1 MLNKA
6 RIKESFSRAAK
17 IYDSSALFQSRTG
30 ERILEWVLKMAGNP
44 EHVLDIGMGTG
55 RLSLGLA
62 RIYPN
67 SIIFGCDLAEGMV
80 SCAEEKSRRA
90 GVNNVTFCQAEAEY
104 LPFRDNYFDLVI
116 SNLTYQWVEELERA
130 FSQVFRVLKDGGSFY
145 FTTLGPGSLRELS
158 HSFAEAHE
166 RLGKDR
172 TGHGQEFVSQREL
185 NQVLTE
191 TNFSA
196 VQTSLYRERIY
207 YPDTLSFLRW
217 LKQVGAG
224 NASYDLPPGLGN
236 RRLICEMIRIYE
248 ENYRM
253 NGNIF
258 TTFEVIFAQGRK
270 E

>member
-17 IYDSSALFQSRTG
+17 SYDSSALFQRTMG
-30 ERILEWVLKMAGNP
+30 ERMLEWVLKMAGNP

-55 RLSLGLA
+55 RLSLELG
-62 RIYPN
+62 RIYPS

-80 SCAEEKSRRA
+80 SCAQEKSRRA
-90 GVNNVTFCQAEAEY
+90 RVSNVTFCQAEAEH

-116 SNLTYQWVEELERA
+116 SNLTYQWVEELELA
-130 FSQVFRVLKDGGSFY
+130 FSQVFRVLKEGGSFY
-145 FTTLGPGSLRELS
+145 FTTLGEGSLKELS
-158 HSFAEAHE
+158 NSFAEAHK
-166 RLGKDR
+166 RLGKAQVP
-172 TGHGQEFVSQREL
+172 HGQEFISQREL
-185 NQVLTE
+185 SQVLTE

-196 VQTSLYRERIY
+196 VETSSYRERSY

-217 LKQVGAG
+217 LKRVGAR
-224 NASYDLPPGLGN
+224 NVSYDLPAGLGN
-236 RRLICEMIRIYE
+236 RRLLFEMIKIYE

-253 NGNIF
+253 NGSIF
-258 TTFEVIFAQGRK
+258 SSFEVIFARGRK